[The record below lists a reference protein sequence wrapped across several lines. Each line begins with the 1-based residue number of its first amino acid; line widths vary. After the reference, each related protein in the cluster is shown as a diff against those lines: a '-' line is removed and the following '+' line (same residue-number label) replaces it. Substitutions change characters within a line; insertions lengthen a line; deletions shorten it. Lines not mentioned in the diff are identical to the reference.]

1 MLNVLVIDDEKLVR
15 QMVMRCIDWEGLGL
29 HIAGEASSA
38 RMGLELVDELRPD
51 LVFMD
56 VRMPGMDGLTCSRR
70 ILEKHPEIK
79 IVILSGH
86 DEFEYASEGIRIGVF
101 DYLLKPINAGELEKT
116 AIKARDAVLEERNHR
131 EEFQR
136 FKEELEKHSS
146 YIRDRQLSALVRSRT
161 PEQYLES
168 LAYFGVKLDG
178 ESFQVA
184 LIEINSRKEEGEEEK
199 LLMKMHARKIV
210 EDYFGDHP
218 GVYVVDS
225 GAERLILLNNQS
237 ENIIYECAEELKTY
251 LENNTEETI
260 CIGVGKVYA
269 ELKMLRESYQEAKDA
284 LKSRFV
290 SEEEGVIC
298 FRDIYPFY
306 DTESASAL
314 DDENLHELEN
324 AIRISDSDKASD
336 SLKKICGYLK
346 KTNGEKEHIQ
356 IFSVQILSAVMK
368 VISELKL
375 EETSELLN
383 YSTLLANVFTLQ
395 TFEEICGYLENAV
408 LEACRVTGKEI
419 SGKKK
424 DLVHKVKD
432 YMEDHYCEEDL
443 SLNSL
448 AEIFYVNASYLS
460 RVFKEK
466 TGNTFSGWLFEIR
479 MREAEKLVQRT
490 DLRAYEIA
498 EKVGISDPHYFS
510 SCFKKHTGLSVSDY
524 KKQSKNFNT

>member
-284 LKSRFV
+284 LKYRFV

-336 SLKKICGYLK
+336 SLKKNLRIPEKDEWRKRTYSDFFCADFIRGY
-346 KTNGEKEHIQ
+346 E
-356 IFSVQILSAVMK
+356 
-368 VISELKL
+368 
-375 EETSELLN
+375 
-383 YSTLLANVFTLQ
+383 
-395 TFEEICGYLENAV
+395 GYFG
-408 LEACRVTGKEI
+408 T
-419 SGKKK
+419 
-424 DLVHKVKD
+424 
-432 YMEDHYCEEDL
+432 
-443 SLNSL
+443 
-448 AEIFYVNASYLS
+448 
-460 RVFKEK
+460 
-466 TGNTFSGWLFEIR
+466 
-479 MREAEKLVQRT
+479 
-490 DLRAYEIA
+490 
-498 EKVGISDPHYFS
+498 
-510 SCFKKHTGLSVSDY
+510 
-524 KKQSKNFNT
+524 